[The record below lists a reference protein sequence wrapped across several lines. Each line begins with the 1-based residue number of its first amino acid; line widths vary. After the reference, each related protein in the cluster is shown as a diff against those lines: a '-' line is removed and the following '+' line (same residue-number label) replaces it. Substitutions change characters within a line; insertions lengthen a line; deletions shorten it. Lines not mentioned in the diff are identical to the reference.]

1 MRSEANIDGKIQGD
15 TMVSY
20 QMETTKDLQS
30 AFVTTK
36 EGKKNY
42 RQEGEQK
49 FRGWKEK
56 SFIKNTN
63 SSWSAVHKNISEQEV
78 LTSHNIPLTW
88 LSFVSHVYN
97 TTVSSGNDLHSEC

>member
-36 EGKKNY
+36 EEKKKLQAG
-42 RQEGEQK
+42 RGTEIPRMKGEK
-49 FRGWKEK
+49 
-56 SFIKNTN
+56 
-63 SSWSAVHKNISEQEV
+63 
-78 LTSHNIPLTW
+78 
-88 LSFVSHVYN
+88 
-97 TTVSSGNDLHSEC
+97 LH